1 MQDDP
6 FIVCSLENIGDE
18 FTNWNAMFPAIKPTF
33 CKFILVHSMSLFYM
47 VLLLDVGANPLVEVQ
62 QYLNQLGVE
71 FHVKNKNDIVSVNQ
85 LDDTSCNAV
94 YSCSTKLGSAI
105 KAAVAAEIQQ
115 FYVDSVRE
123 MDKIKKVSPS
133 AR

>member
-1 MQDDP
+1 
-6 FIVCSLENIGDE
+6 
-18 FTNWNAMFPAIKPTF
+18 
-33 CKFILVHSMSLFYM
+33 M

-71 FHVKNKNDIVSVNQ
+71 FHVKNKNDITAVNQ
-85 LDDTSCNAV
+85 LDDSSCNAV

-105 KAAVAAEIQQ
+105 KAAVAAGIQQ

-123 MDKIKKVSPS
+123 MEKIKKVSPS